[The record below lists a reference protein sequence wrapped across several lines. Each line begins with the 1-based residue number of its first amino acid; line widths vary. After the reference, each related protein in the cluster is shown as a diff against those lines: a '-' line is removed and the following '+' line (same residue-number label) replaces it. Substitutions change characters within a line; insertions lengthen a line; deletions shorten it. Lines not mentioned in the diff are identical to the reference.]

1 LAAWTLEHPH
11 DNPLQQVTL
20 ELPSPD
26 EPPSPPPDA
35 RPWSA
40 KGITPFTPDWV
51 PLDKSL
57 QWRFFQR
64 TVRLLRDRGNRV
76 FVLVGPFNEH
86 MLTEAGLRGY
96 AERKAQ
102 VAEWLTKEGIPHY
115 VPPPLKSDLYADAS
129 HPTATGYVELARV
142 LAEQPEFVEFFN
154 R

>member
-1 LAAWTLEHPH
+1 MATWTLEHPY

-40 KGITPFTPDWV
+40 KGIEPFAPDWV
-51 PLDKSL
+51 PLDESL

-64 TVRLLRDRGNRV
+64 TVRLLRDRGNQV

-96 AERKAQ
+96 AELKDQ
-102 VAEWLTKEGIPHY
+102 VAEWLTEQGIPHY
-115 VPPPLKSDLYADAS
+115 VPPALASDLYADAS
-129 HPTATGYVELARV
+129 HPTAAGYAELARS
-142 LAEQPEFVEFFN
+142 LAGQRAFQDFC
-154 R
+154 RR